1 MISGADRR
9 GQSLQ
14 VGAMLLFGCIV
25 LACTRYQTQG
35 VPAENGQAE
44 FGHSQ
49 AVAAELVECHTA
61 VFDTVVDGEPRTATN
76 TLGTDDTDR
85 LLCSYPPAEDVGRT
99 EPSEPINVTR
109 GWS

>member
-1 MISGADRR
+1 MRDQIKNDEIVKLVGTALRETEKAICA
-9 GQSLQ
+9 Q
-14 VGAMLLFGCIV
+14 VPIC
-25 LACTRYQTQG
+25 C
-35 VPAENGQAE
+35 
-44 FGHSQ
+44 
-49 AVAAELVECHTA
+49 
-61 VFDTVVDGEPRTATN
+61 VDGEPRTATN